1 MDHPP
6 ERRLPPLT
14 VSQLTASV
22 QETVSAL
29 FAEVCVVGEIS
40 ELSRPRS
47 GHVYFTLQDDA
58 AQLRVVLWRL
68 SAAQVDFPLD
78 EGQQVVCRGA
88 LDVYPARGS
97 YQLICRSIAPVGE
110 GARQAALRKL
120 QQKLAAEGLFSL
132 ERKRPLPPFPR
143 RIGFVTS
150 PSGAAIRDF
159 LQVLARRGR
168 GLEVLVIPARVQG
181 AGATAE
187 IVAGIQ
193 QANRLEPPLDVLVVG
208 RGGGSIEDLWSFNE
222 EPVVRAIA
230 ASRVPVVSAVGHEI
244 DVTLAD
250 LAADVRALTP
260 TEAAERVAPDA
271 ADLSRQIAGLQQRLR
286 SALAGKAAAARA
298 KLAGLLSRR
307 VLRRPLD
314 RFLELRQRLDEVD
327 RDFTSAAQDYLSRRR
342 EQLAQRVAQID
353 ALSPLSIL
361 SRGYSIA
368 QRAQDGATLRSTADI
383 SAGEQIITR
392 LPDGKI
398 LSRVL
403 EVSPHASRE

>member
-1 MDHPP
+1 MDQPQ
-6 ERRLPPLT
+6 ERRLPALT
-14 VSQLTASV
+14 VSQLTAAV

-29 FAEVCVVGEIS
+29 FSEVCVVGEIS

-47 GHVYFTLQDDA
+47 GHVYFTLQDEA

-78 EGQQVVCRGA
+78 EGQQVICRGA

-120 QQKLAAEGLFSL
+120 QQKLAAEGLFSP

-159 LQVLARRGR
+159 LQVVARRGR
-168 GLEVLVIPARVQG
+168 GIEVLVIPARVQG
-181 AGATAE
+181 AGSAAE

-193 QANRLEPPLDVLVVG
+193 QANRLQPPLDVLVVG

-230 ASRVPVVSAVGHEI
+230 ASKVPVVSAVGHEI

-260 TEAAERVAPDA
+260 TEAAERVAPDSA
-271 ADLSRQIAGLQQRLR
+271 ALARHVAGLQQRLR
-286 SALAGKAAAARA
+286 AALAGKASAARA

-314 RFLELRQRLDEVD
+314 HFFELRQRLDEAD
-327 RDFTSAAQDYLSRRR
+327 RDLTLATHKFITLRRD
-342 EQLAQRVAQID
+342 QLAQTAAQID
-353 ALSPLSIL
+353 ALSPLAVL

-368 QRAQDGATLRSTADI
+368 QRAQDGATLRSTTDV
-383 SAGEQIITR
+383 SPGEQIVTR

-403 EVSPHASRE
+403 EVSSLTTRE